1 MGTTKVVAATSLLLA
16 AGSLLM
22 LGPWWPP
29 PALFVALSLLV
40 AAMAIPVVILVAVLL
55 TTVIAYRQRFTWL
68 EDSTRTARLGRPRVS
83 WQAGRWDT
91 DPRHGYVA
99 NVGDG
104 TAYEVNVTASDR
116 VIATAQSV
124 PPYRADRLSST
135 SEPPCY
141 LNFCVDQRLKRSVS
155 FGPDRDTRSA
165 LDKTVD
171 PDRLEVIVQ
180 VSWRSENSEYFTHTV
195 RTGT

>member
-29 PALFVALSLLV
+29 PALVVVLSLLLAGV
-40 AAMAIPVVILVAVLL
+40 SVLL
-55 TTVIAYRQRFTWL
+55 TTILAYKDRLKWLAGWTATARQR
-68 EDSTRTARLGRPRVS
+68 GPQVS

-104 TAYEVNVTASDR
+104 TAYEVYVTASDR
-116 VIATAQSV
+116 VVAAAQSV

-135 SEPPCY
+135 SGPPCY
-141 LNFCVDQRLKRSVS
+141 LNFCVDQRLERPVP
-155 FGPDRDTRSA
+155 FGSESAAIPSA

-171 PDRLEVIVQ
+171 SDRREVVVQ
-180 VSWRSENSEYFTHTV
+180 VSWRSENSEHFTQTV

>member
-1 MGTTKVVAATSLLLA
+1 MALLLLLA
-16 AGSLLM
+16 A
-22 LGPWWPP
+22 
-29 PALFVALSLLV
+29 
-40 AAMAIPVVILVAVLL
+40 VAVLL
-55 TTVIAYRQRFTWL
+55 TTVVAYRQRFTWL
-68 EDSTRTARLGRPRVS
+68 DSTTSARLGRPRVS

-91 DPRHGYVA
+91 DPRHCYVA

-104 TAYEVNVTASDR
+104 TAYEVNVTAFDR

-155 FGPDRDTRSA
+155 FGPDRAIRSA

-171 PDRLEVIVQ
+171 PDRLEVVVQ
-180 VSWRSENSEYFTHTV
+180 VSWRSENSEHFTQTV
-195 RTGT
+195 RTCTYGFIHEF

>member
-1 MGTTKVVAATSLLLA
+1 VGTTKVVAAASLLLA

-29 PALFVALSLLV
+29 PALFVALSLLL
-40 AAMAIPVVILVAVLL
+40 AGVAVLL
-55 TTVIAYRQRFTWL
+55 TTVVAYKDRLKWL
-68 EDSTRTARLGRPRVS
+68 AGSTTTARLRRPRVS

-116 VIATAQSV
+116 VIATAQCV
-124 PPYRADRLSST
+124 PPYRADRLSSP

-141 LNFCVDQRLKRSVS
+141 LNFCVDQRLKRPVS
-155 FGPDRDTRSA
+155 FGSDRAIRSA

-180 VSWRSENSEYFTHTV
+180 VSWRSENSEYFTQTV